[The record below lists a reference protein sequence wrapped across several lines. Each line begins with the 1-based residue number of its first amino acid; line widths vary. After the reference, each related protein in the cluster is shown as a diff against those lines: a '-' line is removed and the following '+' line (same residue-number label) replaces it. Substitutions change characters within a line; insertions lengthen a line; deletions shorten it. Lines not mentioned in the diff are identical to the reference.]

1 MLEYSKEAIQIY
13 LHHNGL
19 ICQFHHFQIFS
30 LSTCQSISYNGQE
43 GNEKTKSLFFN
54 PCCHLLHES

>member
-1 MLEYSKEAIQIY
+1 
-13 LHHNGL
+13 L

-30 LSTCQSISYNGQE
+30 LSTCQSTSYNGQE
-43 GNEKTKSLFFN
+43 GNEKTGSLFFN